1 MTTSRSTL
9 LFTLVALSACLG
21 IGSASAGSVVVP
33 IGAAALS
40 TYALEESQPVYVL
53 DIDIPADIAGK
64 RLDGA
69 FLEFYVDV
77 ALLESAEF
85 EHVPSIDVGALKEAY
100 TGAGEPATD
109 RGSSRA
115 VALGSGRRVRVDIT
129 GIVKGWIANPE
140 SNRGLVVGALTGSR
154 AGSFALRDDVLGGS
168 AVATVAFIFQHRF
181 GERVSSRQ

>member
-9 LFTLVALSACLG
+9 LFTLVALCVCLG
-21 IGSASAGSVVVP
+21 IGSAGAGSVLVP
-33 IGAAALS
+33 ISAATVS
-40 TYALEESQPVYVL
+40 TYSLEESQPVYVL
-53 DIDIPADIAGK
+53 GITLPGEIAGK

-69 FLEFYVDV
+69 FLEFYVD
-77 ALLESAEF
+77 ASLLESAEF
-85 EHVPSIDVGALKEAY
+85 EHVPSIDVGALNEAY
-100 TGAGEPATD
+100 AGSGEPATD

-129 GIVKGWIANPE
+129 DIVKGWIANPE

-154 AGSFALRDDVLGGS
+154 VGSFALRDDVLGGS
-168 AVATVAFIFQHRF
+168 AVATVTFIFQHRF